1 MMDIKVVGRGG
12 QGAVSAVYMLALSAF
27 KEGYYTQASAVF
39 GIERQG
45 SEVNSYC
52 RISKKPIYRYD
63 EVKEPSV
70 LILLDPTLLE
80 SSPEKVLSRNGLL
93 LINTNKKNTDFEFR
107 RDIIVK
113 TINASSISLKIFNRP
128 LFNTPMLGAFAGVT
142 GLISISSL
150 YKAISE
156 TFKAKG
162 RVIIDLNKE
171 AASIAY
177 KEKIKDK
184 VIVEL

>member
-1 MMDIKVVGRGG
+1 MDIKVIGRGG

-27 KEGYYTQASAVF
+27 KEGYYSQASAVF

-45 SEVNSYC
+45 SQVNSYC
-52 RISKKPIYRYD
+52 RMSKKPIYRYD
-63 EVKEPSV
+63 EVTEPNV

-80 SSPEKVLSRNGLL
+80 LRPEKVLSRNGLL
-93 LINTNKKNTDFEFR
+93 LINTYKKPSDFELR
-107 RDIIVK
+107 GDIIVK

-128 LFNTPMLGAFAGVT
+128 LFNTPMLGAFAGIT

-162 RVIIDLNKE
+162 RSIIDLNKE
-171 AASIAY
+171 AASTAY
-177 KEKIKDK
+177 KEKVKDK
-184 VIVEL
+184 VSIEL